1 MQFLK
6 ILNVQIQINIR
17 FVLKIHK
24 MRTSRP
30 KIPRAPQNF
39 FPLKQSDSKFFFYIY
54 RYQIGRLVAKLNGP
68 MKKKMEYQRKL
79 QAWAN
84 FHLRKVVTVLIQVSQ
99 DNEFKLEVKYLQ

>member
-1 MQFLK
+1 MW
-6 ILNVQIQINIR
+6 
-17 FVLKIHK
+17 
-24 MRTSRP
+24 TSRLNILP
-30 KIPRAPQNF
+30 ALQEFVAF
-39 FPLKQSDSKFFFYIY
+39 FKTNQIKKKNVSYMY

-99 DNEFKLEVKYLQ
+99 DNDFKLEVKYLQ